1 MGRKKKSQ
9 TEEIFDSIRKPI
21 APPSKIE
28 VLKKYKQKYPFDTE
42 KDWPVGPG
50 NDGNK

>member
-1 MGRKKKSQ
+1 MGRKKKE
-9 TEEIFDSIRKPI
+9 TALHESIRKPV

-42 KDWPVGPG
+42 KDWPVGAG
-50 NDGNK
+50 RNGNK